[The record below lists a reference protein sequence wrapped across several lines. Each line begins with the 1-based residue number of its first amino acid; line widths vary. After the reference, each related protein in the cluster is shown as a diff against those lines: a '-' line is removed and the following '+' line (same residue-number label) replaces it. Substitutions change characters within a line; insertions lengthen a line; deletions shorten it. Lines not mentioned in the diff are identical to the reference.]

1 MFNRFRKTR
10 GTGRPEGYDEGRR
23 LFEQGVAAANRE
35 EFQQAF
41 AFYSKSIAV
50 CPNPAPYLN
59 RGRILVKKIRH
70 KEALD
75 DLLEAQRLDR
85 KQASEFLSEIA
96 SDIKAVMP
104 YLENYRNGMREKL
117 IEDFKDHNES
127 SFDLKYVAAKIFHAS
142 FKVPENALRPFGGPL
157 AEYHFFNDLDN
168 IARFEEVDTYPDAK
182 HYLELYPEDFIAEKI
197 NGSVDIAAYS
207 QAEALL
213 NSFLCSYDEPD
224 MRMLRRLIL
233 YSIHESLLI
242 RDYGDQLWSMS
253 NPQPEVIRS
262 AAHLMP
268 AEF

>member
-1 MFNRFRKTR
+1 MFNRFRKTG

-104 YLENYRNGMREKL
+104 YVENYRNGMREKL

-127 SFDLKYVAAKIFHAS
+127 SFDLKYVAERIFHAS
-142 FKVPENALRPFGGPL
+142 FKVPENAARPFGGPL

-168 IARFEEVDTYPDAK
+168 IVRFEDVDTYPDAK
-182 HYLELYPEDFIAEKI
+182 HYLELYPADFIAEKV

-233 YSIHESLLI
+233 YGIHESLLI